1 AQTNTIAYNRFS
13 STPPSQSGSTA
24 SGQPSY
30 EIDLPNGGTSYVIG
44 NVIEQPAV
52 NQNPALLA
60 YGEEGATNSANNL
73 YVVNNT
79 FLNDNTFSGTF
90 VMVGSTVTA
99 PVLLQNNIFAGV
111 GTVSTQA
118 SAISKNNYSALNP
131 PFVNRVNYDLHP
143 APGSPMID
151 AGSAPGTA
159 ADGTALTPVS
169 QYKHVA
175 GIEARPVSGTID
187 IGAYEVAS
195 SGGGTTTTTTT
206 STTGNSSSTTAGTTS
221 TTANTT
227 TTTLGN
233 TTSTTSGKTTTTTT
247 STTTTTAMTS
257 PDTIPPVVGFNSPVE
272 GAQVSGKVAISVTA
286 TDNRAVA
293 NLVLLIDGQQV
304 SSTNSSTI
312 NYTWDATRVRGRHTL
327 SATAYDT
334 TGNKS
339 SVTITVRVSR

>member
-1 AQTNTIAYNRFS
+1 
-13 STPPSQSGSTA
+13 
-24 SGQPSY
+24 
-30 EIDLPNGGTSYVIG
+30 
-44 NVIEQPAV
+44 
-52 NQNPALLA
+52 
-60 YGEEGATNSANNL
+60 L

-118 SAISKNNYSALNP
+118 PAISKTNYSSLNP
-131 PFVNRVNYDLHP
+131 SFVDRINYDLHP

-175 GIEARPVSGTID
+175 GIEARPVAGNID
-187 IGAYEVAS
+187 IGAYEAAS
-195 SGGGTTTTTTT
+195 TSGTTTTTATGGTTTTAGTTT
-206 STTGNSSSTTAGTTS
+206 STIAGTTS

-227 TTTLGN
+227 TT
-233 TTSTTSGKTTTTTT
+233 SSG
-247 STTTTTAMTS
+247 STTTTTASTTTTTAATT
-257 PDTIPPVVGFNSPVE
+257 PDTIPPVVGFNSPAD

-293 NLVLLIDGQQV
+293 SVVLLIDGQQV
-304 SSTNSSTI
+304 ASTTSSTI
-312 NYTWDATRVRGRHTL
+312 NYTWNATRVRRRHTL
-327 SATAYDT
+327 TATAYDT
-334 TGNKS
+334 AGNKS
-339 SVTITVRVSR
+339 SVAITVRVSR